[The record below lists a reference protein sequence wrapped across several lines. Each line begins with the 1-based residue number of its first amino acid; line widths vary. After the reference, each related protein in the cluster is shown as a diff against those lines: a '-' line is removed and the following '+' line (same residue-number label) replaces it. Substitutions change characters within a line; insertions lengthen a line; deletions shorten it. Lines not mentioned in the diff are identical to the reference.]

1 MFTRRVNRHGVQ
13 RVARGAAVAVTR
25 VKLKRH
31 FILVALLLACLPL
44 TAAILPEDRFDA
56 LYHYYSGGGVDI
68 SGPSLLFRKQVAA
81 PVSMSTHYYVDTI
94 SSASIDVV
102 TQASPYNEER
112 TEYGL
117 NVDYLNGK
125 SLLSMGYTTSS
136 ENDYVAN
143 TVNIGISQDF
153 FGDLTNISLGFA
165 RGSDTVS
172 RSTDNVFERQIE
184 RRNYRLGLSQI
195 LSKNMTVTLAFDL
208 TSDEGFL
215 NNPYRRY
222 RYATTV
228 NNALTENWD
237 YERYPGT
244 RTSTAFGMRGLYYL
258 PYRAAIGLEARQFS
272 DTWGVNAQNWQV
284 FYRHPTDIGW
294 LFEVRYRQ
302 YSQNQ
307 ASFYADLFDALNAQ
321 NYMARDKELST
332 YSSQTFGVTASYGFN
347 TGAISWIERGSVNL
361 SWDYMRFDYAN
372 FRDASVNDDPSNGA
386 VYDVGKEPL
395 YGFSANIIQLYLSVW
410 Y

>member
-1 MFTRRVNRHGVQ
+1 MYTRRVSRRGVLKAG
-13 RVARGAAVAVTR
+13 RGVVVAATR
-25 VKLKRH
+25 AKRH
-31 FILVALLLACLPL
+31 FVLIILLLACLPL

-81 PVSMSTHYYVDTI
+81 PLSMSAHYYVDTI

-125 SLLSMGYTTSS
+125 NLLSMGVTTSS

-143 TVNIGISQDF
+143 TVNVGISQDF
-153 FGDLTNISLGFA
+153 FGDLTNVSLGFA

-172 RSTDNVFERQIE
+172 RSTDNVFERAVE
-184 RRNYRLGLSQI
+184 RRNYRFGLSQI
-195 LSKNMTVTLAFDL
+195 LTKNMTITFAFDL

-215 NNPYRRY
+215 NNPYRSY
-222 RYATTV
+222 RYSTV
-228 NNALTENWD
+228 AGDGSVSESWSP
-237 YERYPGT
+237 EVYPGT
-244 RTSTAFGMRGLYYL
+244 RTSNALGLRGLYYL
-258 PYRAAIGLEARQFS
+258 PYRAAIGAEVRQFS
-272 DTWGVNAQNWQV
+272 DTWGIKAQNWQV
-284 FYRHPTDIGW
+284 FYRHPTDNGW

-302 YSQNQ
+302 YSQNR
-307 ASFYADLFDALNAQ
+307 ADFYSDLFDAQNAQ

-332 YSSQTFGVTASYGFN
+332 YESQTFGITASYGFN
-347 TGAISWIERGSVNL
+347 LSGIQWIDRGSINL
-361 SWDYMRFDYAN
+361 SWDHLRFDYAD
-372 FRDASVNDDPSNGA
+372 FRNADVSS
-386 VYDVGKEPL
+386 DVGNEPL
-395 YGFSANIIQLYLSVW
+395 YGFSANVIQVYISVW

>member
-1 MFTRRVNRHGVQ
+1 M
-13 RVARGAAVAVTR
+13 AVTR
-25 VKLKRH
+25 SLSENKKLLAVINVLKQALGVKRH
-31 FILVALLLACLPL
+31 FALIALLLACLPL

-68 SGPSLLFRKQVAA
+68 SGPSLLFRKQVAD

-172 RSTDNVFERQIE
+172 RSTDDVFERQVE

-195 LSKNMTVTLAFDL
+195 LSKNMTVVLAFDL

-222 RYATTV
+222 RYSTTV
-228 NNALTENWD
+228 NSTPTENWD

-258 PYRAAIGLEARQFS
+258 PYRAAIGLEVRQFS

-307 ASFYADLFDALNAQ
+307 ASFYADLFNAPNAQ

-347 TGAISWIERGSVNL
+347 TGALSWIERGSVNL
-361 SWDYMRFDYAN
+361 SWDYMQFDYAN
-372 FRDASVNDDPSNGA
+372 FRDASVDQNEYG
-386 VYDVGKEPL
+386 VGNEPF